1 MEGRLEQGLLWV
13 TGEAEEDFTCM
24 EFVEEDLEQVAG
36 RFVRYHCCGMYYP
49 KEDRDQRESLLYSAP
64 AYIDDEIALQAK
76 DA

>member
-1 MEGRLEQGLLWV
+1 MQ
-13 TGEAEEDFTCM
+13 
-24 EFVEEDLEQVAG
+24 FVEEDLEQVAG